1 MPYSCTFINDTQ
13 HYQLFFILYKWQ
25 QFGTYLKLIHFN
37 SNMVHWLNIPQFLC
51 LINECKCLW
60 VFLITNRTESILKYF
75 SPWAH
80 VQELFRIRLVVELLC
95 SLVHFTI
102 LSIYIL
108 PILQESYL
116 IPTPSFDR
124 VCLNFINLMCMK
136 YYIFICLLLSL
147 YNEMDHLLFFIVIKV
162 FFFMSCHSNSN
173 SNSVGLCLGYF
184 SSFFP
189 VIYIYI
195 CTHIY
200 ININDIKI
208 NTSS

>member
-1 MPYSCTFINDTQ
+1 MPYTCTFINDTQ

-51 LINECKCLW
+51 LINGCVY
-60 VFLITNRTESILKYF
+60 VFLITNRTEPILKYF

-95 SLVHFTI
+95 SLVHFTV

-108 PILQESYL
+108 PIIQESYL

-147 YNEMDHLLFFIVIKV
+147 YNEMDHLSFFIVIKV
-162 FFFMSCHSNSN
+162 FFYMSCHSNS
-173 SNSVGLCLGYF
+173 LMYCLLAF
-184 SSFFP
+184 ALDTFQIFFP

-195 CTHIY
+195 CTHIH
-200 ININDIKI
+200 ISINDIKI